1 MVSVATSN
9 DVFTNTALSCLEG
22 ENTSAS
28 RLKNPFFLGVVINE
42 SRLVMT
48 RCCTRCW
55 VMTESCSEMISSI
68 SEAERRLSFAS
79 LNTRNI

>member
-42 SRLVMT
+42 SRLVIDPMLYPLLGNHRILFGNDFFDFRSREKAVVCLT
-48 RCCTRCW
+48 
-55 VMTESCSEMISSI
+55 
-68 SEAERRLSFAS
+68 
-79 LNTRNI
+79 